1 MGGVEGEG
9 EVEREGGA
17 ERQGE
22 AEGEAERQGGAEDE
36 REGRAVRERVVLVQA
51 LEAKDLEGGSDKS
64 VILRSNSL
72 IILLWVI
79 MDCTIVLI

>member
-1 MGGVEGEG
+1 MGGIEGEG

-22 AEGEAERQGGAEDE
+22 AEGEAERQGGAEEE
-36 REGRAVRERVVLVQA
+36 REGGAVRERVVLVQA
-51 LEAKDLEGGSDKS
+51 LEGKDLGGSDKS
-64 VILRSNSL
+64 AISRSNSL

-79 MDCTIVLI
+79 MDCTIVFI